1 MSIVPI
7 HAVKLGVALEFYGI
21 ELRLW
26 KEIGESEWG
35 ATLREKDNTVHTR
48 FEEENLTMA
57 KLHLLAEAR
66 KRVVNRSG
74 SAKLPGCDAFLNS
87 WKPINMRQ
95 AGQKASLVTHKTPN
109 PA

>member
-1 MSIVPI
+1 MSTLRI
-7 HAVKLGVALEFYGI
+7 HAVKLGLALEVYGI

-35 ATLREKDNTVHTR
+35 GTLRENDQTVHTR

-74 SAKLPGCDAFLNS
+74 GAELPGCDAFLNS
-87 WKPINMRQ
+87 WKPINMT
-95 AGQKASLVTHKTPN
+95 KA
-109 PA
+109 